1 MNKEVVLVFQR
12 NEVLGKVKTRLAAGV
27 GEEQAMEIYRYLLN
41 KTYLALKEIT
51 VPVTTYFSEFIP
63 ENPIHSAEN
72 KQVQVGGDLGE
83 RMRNAFVAHLESGME
98 KVVLIGTDCPSLE
111 GTHLVQAFEALEHS
125 ELVLGPA
132 RDGGYYLIGMKRRA
146 DFLFEGITW
155 SSELV
160 LSQTLT
166 LAAEQGLRSS
176 LLPILEDIDSPED
189 WERYC
194 FQNGDMP
201 YLSSSHQQNN

>member
-1 MNKEVVLVFQR
+1 MKKEVVLVFQR

-27 GEEQAMEIYRYLLN
+27 GEELAMEIYRYLLN

-125 ELVLGPA
+125 DLVLGPA

-160 LSQTLT
+160 LSQTST
-166 LAAEQGLRSS
+166 LAAEQGLHSS
-176 LLPILEDIDSPED
+176 LLPILEDIDSLED

-194 FQNGDMP
+194 SQNGDMP

>member
-1 MNKEVVLVFQR
+1 MKKEVVLVFQR

-111 GTHLVQAFEALEHS
+111 GIHLVQAFEALEHS
-125 ELVLGPA
+125 DLVLGPA

-166 LAAEQGLRSS
+166 LAAEQGLHSS
-176 LLPILEDIDSPED
+176 LLPILEDIDSLED

-194 FQNGDMP
+194 SQNGDMP

>member
-1 MNKEVVLVFQR
+1 MKKEVVLVFQR

-72 KQVQVGGDLGE
+72 KQLQLGGDLGE

-98 KVVLIGTDCPSLE
+98 KVVLIGTDCPSME
-111 GTHLVQAFEALEHS
+111 GTHILQAFEALEHS
-125 ELVLGPA
+125 DLVLGPA

-166 LAAEQGLRSS
+166 LAAEQGLHSS
-176 LLPILEDIDSPED
+176 LLPILEDIDSLED

-194 FQNGDMP
+194 SQNGDLP
-201 YLSSSHQQNN
+201 YLSSYHQQNN

>member
-1 MNKEVVLVFQR
+1 MKKEVVLVFQR

-125 ELVLGPA
+125 DLVLGPA

-166 LAAEQGLRSS
+166 LAAEQGLHSS
-176 LLPILEDIDSPED
+176 LLPILEDIDSLED

-194 FQNGDMP
+194 SQNGDLP
-201 YLSSSHQQNN
+201 YLSSYHQQNN

>member
-1 MNKEVVLVFQR
+1 MKKEVVLVFQR

-72 KQVQVGGDLGE
+72 KLVQVGGDLGE
-83 RMRNAFVAHLESGME
+83 RMKNAFVAHLESGME

-111 GTHLVQAFEALEHS
+111 GIHLVQAFEALEHS
-125 ELVLGPA
+125 DLVLGPA

-194 FQNGDMP
+194 SQNGDMP

>member
-1 MNKEVVLVFQR
+1 MKKEVVLVFQR

-27 GEEQAMEIYRYLLN
+27 GEELAMEIYRYLLN

-125 ELVLGPA
+125 DLVLGPA

-160 LSQTLT
+160 LSQTST
-166 LAAEQGLRSS
+166 LAAEQGLHSS
-176 LLPILEDIDSPED
+176 LLPILEDIDSLED

-194 FQNGDMP
+194 SQNGDLP
-201 YLSSSHQQNN
+201 YLSSYHQQNN

>member
-1 MNKEVVLVFQR
+1 MKKEVVLVFQR

-83 RMRNAFVAHLESGME
+83 RMKNAFVAHLESGME

-111 GTHLVQAFEALEHS
+111 GTHILQAFEALEHS
-125 ELVLGPA
+125 DLVLGPA

-166 LAAEQGLRSS
+166 LAAEQGLHSS
-176 LLPILEDIDSPED
+176 LLPILEDIDSLED

-194 FQNGDMP
+194 SQNGDLP
-201 YLSSSHQQNN
+201 YLSSYHQQNN

>member
-1 MNKEVVLVFQR
+1 MKKEVVLVFQR
-12 NEVLGKVKTRLAAGV
+12 NEVLGKVKTRLAARV
-27 GEEQAMEIYRYLLN
+27 GEELAMEIYRYLLN

-51 VPVTTYFSEFIP
+51 VPITTYFSEFIP

-72 KQVQVGGDLGE
+72 KLVQVGGDLGE
-83 RMRNAFVAHLESGME
+83 RMKNAFAAHLESGME

-111 GTHLVQAFEALEHS
+111 GIHLLQAFEALEHS
-125 ELVLGPA
+125 DLVLGPA

-160 LSQTLT
+160 LSQTLA
-166 LAAEQGLRSS
+166 LAADQGLHSS

-194 FQNGDMP
+194 SQNGDLP

>member
-1 MNKEVVLVFQR
+1 MKKEVVLVFQR
-12 NEVLGKVKTRLAAGV
+12 NEVLGKVKTRLAAGI
-27 GEEQAMEIYRYLLN
+27 GEEQAMKIYRYLLN

-83 RMRNAFVAHLESGME
+83 RMRNAFVTHLESGME

-125 ELVLGPA
+125 DLVLGPA

-166 LAAEQGLRSS
+166 LAAEQGLHSS
-176 LLPILEDIDSPED
+176 LLPIMEDIDSPED

-194 FQNGDMP
+194 SQNGDLP